1 MIEVKKA
8 ILKFDYSSPNIENI
22 RRNLAMLYAT
32 KAGSVPMDRDF
43 GLECDFVSKPLPV
56 AKSEFEFEVIR
67 KTEIYEPGVQVEKV
81 EYIYDEINGMMQ
93 PVIYLKGAG
102 E

>member
-22 RRNLAMLYAT
+22 RRNLVMLYAT

>member
-8 ILKFDYSSPNIENI
+8 ILKFDYNSPNIENI
-22 RRNLAMLYAT
+22 RRNLGMLYAT
-32 KAGSVPMDRDF
+32 KSGSVPMDRDF

-56 AKSEFEFEVIR
+56 AKSEFEFEVIK
-67 KTEIYEPGVQVEKV
+67 KTEIYEPGVRVERV

>member
-8 ILKFDYSSPNIENI
+8 ILKFNYSSLNIENI

-43 GLECDFVSKPLPV
+43 GLKCDFVSKPLPV

-81 EYIYDEINGMMQ
+81 EYIYDEVNGMMQ